1 MSSSDWRRRLLRALL
16 ALYLIGLGFVMGVIV
31 ERWRFDSARKAVLD
45 RYNEVV
51 RQVRSHQMKIELEGE
66 RK

>member
-1 MSSSDWRRRLLRALL
+1 VPPRWRRRILTL
-16 ALYLIGLGFVMGVIV
+16 AVGIYLVAMGFVLGIVV
-31 ERWRFDSARKAVLD
+31 ERWRFDEARRAVLD
-45 RYNEVV
+45 RYHEVV

>member
-1 MSSSDWRRRLLRALL
+1 VPPRWRRRILTL
-16 ALYLIGLGFVMGVIV
+16 AVGIYLVAMGFVLGIVV
-31 ERWRFDSARKAVLD
+31 ERWRFDEARRAVLD

>member
-1 MSSSDWRRRLLRALL
+1 MPPRWRRRILTL
-16 ALYLIGLGFVMGVIV
+16 AVGIYLVAMGFVLGIVV
-31 ERWRFDSARKAVLD
+31 ERWRFDEARRAVLD
-45 RYNEVV
+45 RYHEVV

>member
-1 MSSSDWRRRLLRALL
+1 MTPWQRRILRLAVGV
-16 ALYLIGLGFVMGVIV
+16 YLVAMGFVLGMIV
-31 ERWRFDSARKAVLD
+31 ERWRFDDARRAVLD

>member
-1 MSSSDWRRRLLRALL
+1 VPSPWRRRILGLILG
-16 ALYLIGLGFVMGVIV
+16 LYLVAMGFVLGVVV
-31 ERWRFDSARKAVLD
+31 ERWRFDEARRAVLD

>member
-1 MSSSDWRRRLLRALL
+1 MPPHWRRRILTL
-16 ALYLIGLGFVMGVIV
+16 AVGIYLVAMGFVLGIVV
-31 ERWRFDSARKAVLD
+31 ERWRFDEARRAVLD

>member
-1 MSSSDWRRRLLRALL
+1 MSPHWRRPVLRVIL
-16 ALYLIGLGFVMGVIV
+16 ALYLVGMGFVIGVIV
-31 ERWRFDSARKAVLD
+31 ERWRFDGVRKEVLD

>member
-1 MSSSDWRRRLLRALL
+1 MPPRWRRRILTL
-16 ALYLIGLGFVMGVIV
+16 AVGIYLVAMGFVLGIVV
-31 ERWRFDSARKAVLD
+31 ERWRFDEARRAVID

-51 RQVRSHQMKIELEGE
+51 RQVRSHQMKIEMEGE

>member
-1 MSSSDWRRRLLRALL
+1 MPPRWRRRILTL
-16 ALYLIGLGFVMGVIV
+16 AVGIYLVAMGFVLGIVV
-31 ERWRFDSARKAVLD
+31 ERWRFDEARRAVLD

-51 RQVRSHQMKIELEGE
+51 RQVRSHQMKIEMEGE

>member
-1 MSSSDWRRRLLRALL
+1 MSPHWRRPVLRVIL
-16 ALYLIGLGFVMGVIV
+16 ALYLVGMGFVIGVIV
-31 ERWRFDSARKAVLD
+31 ERWRFDGVRKEVLD

-51 RQVRSHQMKIELEGE
+51 RQVRSHQMKIEREGE

>member
-1 MSSSDWRRRLLRALL
+1 VSPRWRRRILTL
-16 ALYLIGLGFVMGVIV
+16 AVGIYLVAMGFVLGIVV
-31 ERWRFDSARKAVLD
+31 ERWRFDEARRAVLD

>member
-1 MSSSDWRRRLLRALL
+1 MSPHWRRRLVRILL
-16 ALYLIGLGFVMGVIV
+16 AVYLIGMGFALGVIV
-31 ERWRFDSARKAVLD
+31 ERWRFDSARKEVLD

-51 RQVRSHQMKIELEGE
+51 RKVRSHQMKIELEGE

>member
-1 MSSSDWRRRLLRALL
+1 VTPWQRRILRLAVGV
-16 ALYLIGLGFVMGVIV
+16 YLVAMGFVLGMIV
-31 ERWRFDSARKAVLD
+31 ERWRFDDARRAVLD

>member
-1 MSSSDWRRRLLRALL
+1 ML
-16 ALYLIGLGFVMGVIV
+16 ALYLIGVGFALGVIV
-31 ERWRFDSARKAVLD
+31 ERWRFDSARKEVLD

>member
-1 MSSSDWRRRLLRALL
+1 MSSSDWRRRLFRAVL
-16 ALYLIGLGFVMGVIV
+16 ALYLIGVGFALGVVV
-31 ERWRFDSARKAVLD
+31 ERWRFDSVRKEVLD

-66 RK
+66 HK

>member
-1 MSSSDWRRRLLRALL
+1 M
-16 ALYLIGLGFVMGVIV
+16 GFVLGMVV
-31 ERWRFDSARKAVLD
+31 ERWRFDEARRAVLD

>member
-1 MSSSDWRRRLLRALL
+1 VPPRWRRRILTL
-16 ALYLIGLGFVMGVIV
+16 AIGIYLVAMGFVLGIVV
-31 ERWRFDSARKAVLD
+31 ERWRFDEARRAVLD

-51 RQVRSHQMKIELEGE
+51 RQVRSHQMKIEMEGE

>member
-1 MSSSDWRRRLLRALL
+1 VSSRWRRRLLRL
-16 ALYLIGLGFVMGVIV
+16 ALGLYLVAMGFALGMIV
-31 ERWRFDSARKAVLD
+31 ERWRFDEARRAVLD

>member
-1 MSSSDWRRRLLRALL
+1 VPSPWRRRILRLIL
-16 ALYLIGLGFVMGVIV
+16 GLYLVAMGFVLGVVV
-31 ERWRFDSARKAVLD
+31 ERWRFDEARRAVLD

>member
-1 MSSSDWRRRLLRALL
+1 VSSLWRRRILRLVL
-16 ALYLIGLGFVMGVIV
+16 GLYLIAMGFVLGMVV
-31 ERWRFDSARKAVLD
+31 ERWRFDEARRAVLD